1 MYGPRFFFSF
11 FLCSPLLG
19 DDMHLTS
26 AWITLLASGLTIL
39 VACGGN
45 VVVDGDPSA
54 GLGGAGGT
62 GAYTGVGAGVPGTGG
77 TGGVGAGSTGTS
89 SGTAGGAGNV
99 PDVVKNTCPDIAA
112 EPLVCVTLAVDGLA
126 VVSPE
131 SGQHCKL
138 QPLYDH
144 LLGFVG
150 SLGVIGN
157 HVYWCDYDRVRR
169 ISLDHGVVE
178 SSAPYACDAV
188 TGWQGKLLVKPS
200 ASGSGDVLEV
210 YATFEDISARAP
222 EAVLPPIYNTRIAT
236 SATTL
241 YSAWHVTNEIA
252 RAKLPTLEP
261 VGSLFFANNEDLVHG
276 IWPNE
281 DRGTLLL
288 IRDERTLLTLDL
300 ASGAEVGE
308 ADVSLSLS
316 PMGGLSCWRN

>member
-1 MYGPRFFFSF
+1 
-11 FLCSPLLG
+11 
-19 DDMHLTS
+19 MHLTS
-26 AWITLLASGLTIL
+26 AWTTLLASGLMIL

-45 VVVDGDPSA
+45 VVIDGDPSA
-54 GLGGAGGT
+54 GFGGAGGT
-62 GAYTGVGAGVPGTGG
+62 GAYTGVGAGAPATSG

-112 EPLVCVTLAVDGLA
+112 EPLVCVTISVEGLA
-126 VVSPE
+126 IVSPE

-157 HVYWCDYDRVRR
+157 HVYWCDEDRVRR
-169 ISLDHGVVE
+169 ISLDHGVVD

-188 TGWQGKLLVKPS
+188 TEWQGKLLVKPQ
-200 ASGSGDVLEV
+200 ATGNGDTLEV

-222 EAVLPPIYNTRIAT
+222 EAVLPPVYNTRLAT

-241 YSAWHVTNEIA
+241 YSAWHATDEIA
-252 RAKLPTLEP
+252 RAKLPTMEP
-261 VGSLFFANNEDLVHG
+261 VASLFFSNNDDWVYG

-281 DRGTLLL
+281 DQGTLLV
-288 IRDERTLLTLDL
+288 IRDEVDLITLDL
-300 ASGAEVGE
+300 ASGAKVGGTE
-308 ADVSLSLS
+308 LSYSLF
-316 PMGGLSCWRN
+316 PMGGLSCWRNP